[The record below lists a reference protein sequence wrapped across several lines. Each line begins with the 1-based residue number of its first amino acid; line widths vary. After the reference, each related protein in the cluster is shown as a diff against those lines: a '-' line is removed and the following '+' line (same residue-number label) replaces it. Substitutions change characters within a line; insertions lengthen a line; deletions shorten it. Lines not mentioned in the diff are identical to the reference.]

1 MLQAT
6 FRVAA
11 AAVVGAFAFGATTAE
26 ASTCDILNFTTS
38 TECISPVGGGP
49 GGNVTASAMNN
60 YGTDG
65 AFGVTGWM
73 ELAKLDRSGSPGA
86 GDTAFS
92 SGDPYLFSI
101 TYENPL
107 YKQGTWAL
115 NPLWNWGAGS
125 FAFAIKGATD
135 NAVYLMDLSF
145 RDGLWFVNDL
155 NNAGG
160 NPDMSNIRLFGTAQ
174 LAPIPLPAAAWMLLA
189 ALGGLFVIGRRRKS
203 AAA

>member
-1 MLQAT
+1 MIHT
-6 FRVAA
+6 CMRVAA
-11 AAVVGAFAFGATTAE
+11 AAAVGVFAFGATTAD
-26 ASTCDILNFTTS
+26 ATTCDILNFTTS

-49 GGNVTASAMNN
+49 GGNVTAASMNN
-60 YGTDG
+60 FGTDG
-65 AFGVTGWM
+65 AFGLTGWM
-73 ELAKLDRSGSPGA
+73 LIDELDRPGSPAPGV
-86 GDTAFS
+86 GDTQAS
-92 SGDPYLFSI
+92 DNGIFSI
-101 TYENPL
+101 TYEAPL

-155 NNAGG
+155 SNPGG

-174 LAPIPLPAAAWMLLA
+174 LAPIPLPAAVWMLLA
-189 ALGGLFVIGRRRKS
+189 ALGGLFVMGRRRRS